1 MIYNLTLFFL
11 LSIIILS
18 EVVEMYRIPI
28 EHLTMDVLF
37 NENTQKIIN
46 NFLVDVGY
54 KGIYM
59 YSLLQ
64 IKCNA
69 VYKHLLP
76 YIEEIT
82 NSFQKK
88 DEQDQEIKTHVE
100 LVCKDGTIINKVIV
114 SKLLKDIN
122 NDDINN
128 HLNDK
133 VELMIITDYNKNK
146 KDANTGSNKI
156 CISKNVNDISNCD
169 VSNIKFIDLT
179 ITYNGDTHKIQLKN
193 DEHNFYVVNNKIDE
207 TFLKY
212 YLTNILNINVEDTFK
227 YDMQLIDHEV
237 NISLLDN
244 NHSIII
250 EKDSYRIEQKDKLL
264 VSCET
269 INFKENERVR
279 KGTEDDISEEY
290 EKIENVD
297 SSNN

>member
-1 MIYNLTLFFL
+1 MIYNLTLFCL

-18 EVVEMYRIPI
+18 ELIEMYRIPVDN
-28 EHLTMDVLF
+28 LTVDFFF

-46 NFLVDVGY
+46 NFLVDIGY
-54 KGIYM
+54 KGLYI

-64 IKCNA
+64 IKCNI
-69 VYKHLLP
+69 VYKALLP
-76 YIEEIT
+76 YIED
-82 NSFQKK
+82 FQKNN
-88 DEQDQEIKTHVE
+88 EQEIKTHVE

-114 SKLLKDIN
+114 SKVLEDLN
-122 NDDINN
+122 REDINN

-146 KDANTGSNKI
+146 NKNKKETNNGSKKI

-179 ITYNGDTHKIQLKN
+179 VRYNGDTHNIHLKN

-212 YLTNILNINVEDTFK
+212 YLTNILNINIDDKFK
-227 YDMQLIDHEV
+227 YDLQLIDHEV

-250 EKDSYRIEQKDKLL
+250 EKDSYRIEQKNKEL
-264 VSCET
+264 VSCDNIENKSC
-269 INFKENERVR
+269 IENERVR

-290 EKIENVD
+290 EKIEKVD
-297 SSNN
+297 TNN